1 MRDVGVGGFVGF
13 NKLNATD
20 QVRWYNGGHGAALD
34 DEKKLDCMIQYTLGT
49 SPACYPAVDQTL
61 APSGWFA
68 FCSRVLGSR
77 VGAWLLLLLLGFL
90 VWKLAILVA
99 PFLVAKF
106 GLSLTLAT
114 ISMFALELFVIGFI
128 LWCF

>member
-1 MRDVGVGGFVGF
+1 
-13 NKLNATD
+13 
-20 QVRWYNGGHGAALD
+20 
-34 DEKKLDCMIQYTLGT
+34 
-49 SPACYPAVDQTL
+49 
-61 APSGWFA
+61 
-68 FCSRVLGSR
+68 